1 MNPQQ
6 FTTML
11 KSLRPT
17 FQKKIQEC
25 PKISP
30 TPESLTFLKTQLLD
44 GKDFFLSLGQKGSL
58 DFIEN
63 CALYGMLDK
72 DNVPEKPRDW
82 AILVAGLLTNVEM
95 AERANQA
102 AVNNVV
108 NRTNVNTTMPNMNA
122 NFIPDATEVVNVV
135 VETGTTALS
144 WWQRP
149 WVSPLGVDIT
159 PNRIF
164 WAYIG
169 YYAWKRYQTRGEEDE
184 TIYG

>member
-1 MNPQQ
+1 MNAQQ

-11 KSLRPT
+11 RSLKPT

-30 TPESLTFLKTQLLD
+30 TPESLTFLKSQLLD
-44 GKDFFLSLGQKGSL
+44 GKAFFLSFGQKGSL

-72 DNVPEKPRDW
+72 DNVPESPREW
-82 AILVAGLLTNVEM
+82 AVLVAGLLTNVEM

-108 NRTNVNTTMPNMNA
+108 NRTNVNTTMPNANA
-122 NFIPDATEVVNVV
+122 NFIPDTTEIVDVV
-135 VETGTTALS
+135 VETGGQALS

-149 WVSPLGVDIT
+149 LISPFGVGIT
-159 PNRIF
+159 PNGLF
-164 WAYIG
+164 WSYVG
-169 YYAWKRYQTRGEEDE
+169 YYAWKRYQNRGE
-184 TIYG
+184 